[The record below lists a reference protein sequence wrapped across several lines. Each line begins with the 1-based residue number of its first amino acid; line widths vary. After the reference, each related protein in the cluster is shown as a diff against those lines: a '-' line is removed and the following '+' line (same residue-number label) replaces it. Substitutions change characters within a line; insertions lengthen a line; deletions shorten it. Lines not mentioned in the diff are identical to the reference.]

1 VEDIMVDEFWGES
14 AYDFYR
20 EYDDLLYDE
29 HDNMQPP
36 FEQPIKFE
44 LEPEIEI
51 VVERDCS

>member
-1 VEDIMVDEFWGES
+1 MIDEFWGES